1 MVHQCVK
8 CGKVYGDGSSE
19 LLKGCQNC
27 GGKFFFFIKK
37 EKLSETVE
45 EVEKLSVKEREKI
58 ERDVLDIVGSKID
71 DDSTVI
77 LDLESIRVLKPGKFE
92 VDIVNLM
99 RGKPVVFKMEN
110 GKYIIDLATTFQ
122 QTRKSEQN

>member
-1 MVHQCVK
+1 MHQSVK
-8 CGKVYGDGSSE
+8 WGKVYGDGSNE

-37 EKLSETVE
+37 EKLSEAVE
-45 EVEKLSVKEREKI
+45 EVEKLTEKEREQI
-58 ERDVLDIVGSKID
+58 QQDVLDIVGSKID
-71 DDSTVI
+71 DDTPVI
-77 LDLESIRVLKPGKFE
+77 LDLESIKVLKPGKFE

-122 QTRKSEQN
+122 QTRRND

>member
-8 CGKVYGDGSSE
+8 CGKVYGDGSNE

-37 EKLSETVE
+37 EKLSEVVE
-45 EVEKLSVKEREKI
+45 EVENLTVKEREKI
-58 ERDVLDIVGSKID
+58 EKDVLDIVGGKID
-71 DDSTVI
+71 DDSPVI
-77 LDLESIRVLKPGKFE
+77 LDLESIKVLKPGKFE

-122 QTRKSEQN
+122 QTRKNEQN

>member
-8 CGKVYGDGSSE
+8 CGKTYGDGSNE

-71 DDSTVI
+71 DDAPVI
-77 LDLESIRVLKPGKFE
+77 LDLESIKVLKPGKFE

-110 GKYIIDLATTFQ
+110 GKYIIDLATIFQ

>member
-1 MVHQCVK
+1 MHQCVK
-8 CGKVYGDGSSE
+8 CGKSYGDGSSE

-37 EKLSETVE
+37 EKLSEAVE
-45 EVEKLSVKEREKI
+45 EIEKLTEKEREQI
-58 ERDVLDIVGSKID
+58 QQDVLDIVGSKID
-71 DDSTVI
+71 DDSPVI
-77 LDLESIRVLKPGKFE
+77 LDLESIKVLKPGKFE

-99 RGKPVVFKMEN
+99 RGKPVIFKMEN

-122 QTRKSEQN
+122 QIRKNDS

>member
-1 MVHQCVK
+1 MHQCVK
-8 CGKVYGDGSSE
+8 CGKVYGDGSNE

-37 EKLSETVE
+37 EKLSEAVE
-45 EVEKLSVKEREKI
+45 EVEKLTEKEREQI
-58 ERDVLDIVGSKID
+58 QQDVLDIVGSKID
-71 DDSTVI
+71 DDTPVI
-77 LDLESIRVLKPGKFE
+77 LDLESIKVLKPGKFE

-122 QTRKSEQN
+122 QTRRND